1 VKHSYVTCTD
11 MFCGAGG
18 SSLGASRAGAEIKLA
33 MNHWRLAIDTHNS
46 NFPDTDH
53 DCADISASD
62 PRRYG
67 STDILIASPECTSHS
82 IAKGRKR
89 KRYEAD
95 LFGEMISSE
104 AEDRSRATMWDVPR
118 FAEHHRYNIIIV
130 ENVVD
135 ARDWILYDSW
145 LHAMHALGYEHRAVY
160 FNSMFAWPTP
170 QSRDRMYVVFW
181 RRGNKA
187 PDLDFHPL
195 AFCPK
200 CDRQCEARQVWKN
213 VKRQYGR
220 YGARGQYLYACPSCA
235 TTVHPYYYPALTAI
249 DWTLP
254 NQRIGDR
261 KVPLKEN
268 TLRRIRLGLE
278 RFAGQQLVVNTAY
291 AHALNNRASSVADA
305 WPTQTT
311 AQTLALLAPFLVR
324 HTGAPGDP
332 NCVIEVTDPLGTQV
346 ASNSQHALIGMPL
359 HGSNQTHHVPKP
371 VTDALETVLTGG
383 HQYVVAD
390 PAFVGVQRT
399 TSTPRG
405 LDESIQTVVADN
417 QHFIVELRKHSTA
430 SSVAD
435 VLATVCANGNHHALV
450 MPFLTRH
457 YTNTSEAALSRPVT
471 EPTGAVTSAD
481 HHSLTIPFLASYY
494 GQDTLRTVADAMGT
508 QTGNDKHSLVMPF
521 TASFYGDGKHAAITD
536 AMGTQIGTQHQGVVV
551 PEPPDIEDCGF
562 RMLEP
567 HEIGRAMAFPDE
579 YIVLGNKRERV
590 KQLGNAVTPPVLEMI
605 MERCIAT
612 LRG

>member
-1 VKHSYVTCTD
+1 MGLKHSYVTCTD

-33 MNHWRLAIDTHNS
+33 MNHWKLAIETHQT
-46 NFPDTDH
+46 NFQNTDH

-67 STDILIASPECTSHS
+67 STDILIGSPECVNHS
-82 IAKGRKR
+82 ISKGRKR
-89 KRYEAD
+89 KRYDEN
-95 LFGEMISSE
+95 LFGESLSSE
-104 AEDRSRATMWDVPR
+104 AEDRSRATMWDIPR

-135 ARDWILYDSW
+135 ARDWVLYDSW

-181 RRGNKA
+181 RKGNRA

-195 AFCPK
+195 AFCPR
-200 CDRQCEARQVWKN
+200 CDQQIAARQVWKN
-213 VKRQYGR
+213 PRRQYGR
-220 YGARGQYLYACPSCA
+220 YGARGQYLYVCPHCTA
-235 TTVHPYYYPALTAI
+235 TVHPFYSPALTAI

-254 NQRIGDR
+254 IQRIGDR

-278 RFAGQQLVVNTAY
+278 RFAGQRLVVNMAY
-291 AHALNNRASSVADA
+291 RNVASPVVDA
-305 WPTQTT
+305 GPTQT
-311 AQTLALLAPFLVR
+311 ARQNLALLAPFLVR

-332 NCVIEVTDPLGTQV
+332 NCVIDVTDPLGTQV
-346 ASNSQHALIGMPL
+346 ASNSQHALIGVPL

-371 VTDALETVLTGG
+371 ITDALETVLTGG
-383 HQYVVAD
+383 HQYIVGD
-390 PAFVGVQRT
+390 PAFLGVQRT

-405 LDESIQTVVADN
+405 LDEAIHTVVADN

-457 YTNTSEAALSRPVT
+457 YTSDGNLSKPVT
-471 EPTGAVTSAD
+471 EPLGAVTSSD
-481 HHSLTIPFLASYY
+481 HHSLTIPFVASYY
-494 GQDTLRTVADAMGT
+494 GQDTLRTVADALGT
-508 QTGNDKHSLVMPF
+508 QTGNDKHGLVMPF
-521 TASFYGDGKHAAITD
+521 IASQYNGPNRNAVHHVGEPLMT
-536 AMGTQIGTQHQGVVV
+536 V
-551 PEPPDIEDCGF
+551 PGMHVHSLAQPAPTPDIDDCGF

-590 KQLGNAVTPPVLEMI
+590 KQFGNAVTPPVLQMI

-612 LRG
+612 LGG